1 MYISRVI
8 PKLVSFRLAWEPF
21 LCLLLLNSLI
31 PQYITII
38 TFILLFNLLSWL
50 ISSVQLLSCVWLFAT
65 PWMAAQ
71 QASLSI
77 INSRVHPNSCPL
89 SRWCHPPISSSDV
102 PFSSCPQPLP
112 ASGSFQMSQLFS
124 SGGQSI
130 GVSASTSVL
139 RMNTQDWSPLGWTD
153 WISLPV
159 QGILKSFLQ
168 HHSSKYQFFG
178 AQLSL

>member
-50 ISSVQLLSCVWLFAT
+50 ISSVQSLSCVWLFAT

-112 ASGSFQMSQLFS
+112 ASGSFQMSQFFA

-130 GVSASTSVL
+130 GISASASVL
-139 RMNTQDWSPLGWTD
+139 LMNLQGWSPLGLTG
-153 WISLPV
+153 WISLQSKGLSRVFSNTTV
-159 QGILKSFLQ
+159 QK
-168 HHSSKYQFFG
+168 HQFFS
-178 AQLSL
+178 AQLFL